1 MRGSTVPHKLPPRSH
16 KYGVPRGGLGETNNI
31 RRVFLSFVELL
42 YDSCFELTYKIQKR
56 KERDVIVRWG
66 IASGGNIGGGVIYL
80 RGKTVYFYRIASV
93 RDALANEVFSSC
105 FLPEEIQMR
114 S

>member
-1 MRGSTVPHKLPPRSH
+1 MRGSIVPHKLPPRSH
-16 KYGVPRGGLGETNNI
+16 KYGVPRGGLGGTNNI

-66 IASGGNIGGGVIYL
+66 IASDGNIGGGVIYL
-80 RGKTVYFYRIASV
+80 RGKTVYFYRIASA
-93 RDALANEVFSSC
+93 RDAFVNEHRGNVYR
-105 FLPEEIQMR
+105 E
-114 S
+114 